1 MNYRLYCFF
10 FLAVLSL
17 LFFESCK
24 PAKEKALNPEK
35 ARIDS
40 LEEAMRLATEKNPG
54 EPDLN
59 LAMHLAKEY
68 QNYEAGHPA
77 DSLSP
82 RYLFKAGQVIENVFD
97 DKKRA
102 AEIYYDVYRKYPK
115 SGAAPYALFMTGNLF
130 HSIRDSTHAI
140 EMLNFFLA
148 KYPDH
153 KLKSDAAVLIKSLGG
168 EADTSSRPSKPIPF

>member
-1 MNYRLYCFF
+1 MNCRSYFF
-10 FLAVLSL
+10 FPVVALSF
-17 LFFESCK
+17 LFFEACK
-24 PAKEKALNPEK
+24 PGKPKALNPEK

-40 LEEAMRLATEKNPG
+40 LENAMRIATEKNPG

-68 QNYEAGHPA
+68 QNYEAGHPN

-97 DKKRA
+97 DKRRA
-102 AEIYYDVYRKYPK
+102 AELYYDVFKKYPK

-153 KLKSDAAVLIKSLGG
+153 KLRGDAAVLIQSLGG
-168 EADTSSRPSKPIPF
+168 EADTSSRPSREMEF